1 MAVSNFELFEAFVVF
16 IREHDDIDEI
26 LREYGGSQLYIPSYK
41 TVSRNDNVI
50 EDFLEGMS
58 IPELRRKY
66 DLSSNR
72 IYEITREVREP
83 KLF

>member
-1 MAVSNFELFEAFVVF
+1 MQITNFEVFEAFVAFV
-16 IREHDDIDEI
+16 REHDNIDEI
-26 LREYGGSQLYIPSYK
+26 LKEYGGSQLYIPSYK
-41 TVSRNDNVI
+41 TISRNDNVI
-50 EDFLEGMS
+50 EDFLGGMS